1 MPERIDRRIGNNPL
15 LLGVVVAL
23 LAVVVGGGITLWL
36 KMRSVPEAALTQTT
50 EGQST
55 LVQFSHRDEPLM
67 VTLCFPFDGMLSCG
81 NAAVKRQ
88 PDAQSQVR
96 EVLAAL
102 FKDQRAAETAGLRDI
117 RLKALYV
124 DASGKAYID
133 LTSPQQKEIRASAWE
148 ENLVVYAMVNTVMQN
163 FDEIKL
169 VQFLREGK
177 EMQTLAG
184 HMDLLRSFTKRM
196 DLVKQ

>member
-1 MPERIDRRIGNNPL
+1 MPERTDRRIGNSPL
-15 LLGVVVAL
+15 LLGAVIAILALVA
-23 LAVVVGGGITLWL
+23 GGGIALWL
-36 KMRSVPEAALTQTT
+36 KIRSVPDQAVTQTT
-50 EGQST
+50 EGQSS
-55 LVQFSHRDEPLM
+55 LVQLARRDEPLM
-67 VTLCFPFDGMLSCG
+67 VTLCFPLESMLACG

-88 PDAQSQVR
+88 PDTQSQVR

-117 RLKALYV
+117 RLKSVYV

-133 LTSPQQKEIRASAWE
+133 LTSPPQREIRASAWE
-148 ENLVVYAMVNTVMQN
+148 EHLAVYAMVNTVMQN
-163 FDEIKL
+163 FEEIKM
-169 VQFLREGK
+169 VQFLRDGK

-184 HMDLLRSFTKRM
+184 HIDLSRSFTKRM